1 VSPPG
6 SRGLG
11 RRSAPGAVVFDLD
24 GTVADSQE
32 GILLSLHRTLTDY
45 GRRGDDDDLRSLIG
59 PPLDESFRS
68 LGFDEDELPGVV
80 DRYREIYDREGV
92 DLARPYPGVID
103 VLTTLRQR
111 GIPLALATAKR
122 VDFAERML
130 NNFGV
135 RGLFDAVAGASLDDS
150 STSKI
155 EIVTEVRRVYEG
167 VSGGAWMVGDRRH
180 DVEAARILGLV
191 PVGVLWGYGSRAELE
206 GAGARWLIERPEQL
220 LDFERAPGD
229 DVSQRAST

>member
-1 VSPPG
+1 M
-6 SRGLG
+6 
-11 RRSAPGAVVFDLD
+11 FDLD
-24 GTVADSQE
+24 GTIADSQE
-32 GILLSLHRTLTDY
+32 GILLSLHLTLSHY

-68 LGFDEDELPGVV
+68 MGFGEDELPGVV
-80 DRYREIYDREGV
+80 DHYREIYDREGV

-130 NNFGV
+130 DNFGA

-150 STSKI
+150 STSKV
-155 EIVTEVRRVYEG
+155 EIVTEVRHVYEG
-167 VSGGAWMVGDRRH
+167 VAGGAWMMGDRRH
-180 DVEAARILGLV
+180 DVEAARVLGLS
-191 PVGVLWGYGSRAELE
+191 PVGVLWGYGTRAELE
-206 GAGARWLIERPEQL
+206 SAGARWLVERPQEL
-220 LDFERAPGD
+220 LDFDGAPGD
-229 DVSQRAST
+229 DVNEWAST